1 MVNRAEERLYEPEEI
16 FRHMWGTGID
26 ELPRNR
32 GRSACRAAELMVEK
46 HCQSLDD
53 RELRMVLESLE
64 VRTVYHAYYL
74 ELLYAEQEAAENE
87 LLRRL
92 GRGPE

>member
-1 MVNRAEERLYEPEEI
+1 M
-16 FRHMWGTGID
+16 
-26 ELPRNR
+26 
-32 GRSACRAAELMVEK
+32 MVEK